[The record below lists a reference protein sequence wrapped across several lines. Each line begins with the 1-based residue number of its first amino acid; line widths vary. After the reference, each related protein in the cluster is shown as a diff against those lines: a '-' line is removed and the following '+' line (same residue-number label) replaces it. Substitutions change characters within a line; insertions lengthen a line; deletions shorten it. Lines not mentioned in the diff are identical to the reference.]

1 MVQYNEQTKQ
11 FEDNGKVIEAAAI
24 LLLIDRLTSV
34 GKREAKR
41 ISGRLERGEISVA
54 QWRAAI
60 AELLKSAHII
70 AASVGRGGRS
80 RMTQSDWGKVG
91 NKLRWQYGFLDKFT
105 RSIVSGAVVIGA
117 GVIANR
123 AIKYLSAP
131 YISFQTA
138 KQAEHTI
145 GVDGKPVM
153 VRLVQNSK
161 EGCSECAADA
171 SLGFIPV
178 DDMDPIGSRICGD
191 FCLCDLE
198 FSDEV

>member
-1 MVQYNEQTKQ
+1 MVQYNEQTKR

-41 ISGRLERGEISVA
+41 ISGRLERGEISIA
-54 QWRAAI
+54 QWRVAI

-138 KQAEHTI
+138 KQSEHAI
-145 GVDGKPVM
+145 GVDGKPVL

-161 EGCSECAADA
+161 EGCEECNADA
-171 SLGFIPV
+171 ALGFIPV

-191 FCLCDLE
+191 YCLCDLE